1 MPGNKFRMKL
11 KWCLEF
17 KFEVL
22 QPYDLGSGQLTGR
35 RQHSPI
41 TIVREVDKASP
52 LLWQALCS
60 NESFESASLQFVR
73 PDSNGKE
80 TVYYTI
86 TLTNATIGGYRT
98 YHGKGGKK
106 RETVTLV
113 FDDLEVNGV
122 RNGIIPY
129 FVYG

>member
-1 MPGNKFRMKL
+1 MKL
-11 KWCLEF
+11 NRWLAFE
-17 KFEVL
+17 FEVL

-41 TIVREVDKASP
+41 TIVREVDEASP
-52 LLWQALCS
+52 KLWQAACS
-60 NESFESASLQFVR
+60 NESFQSASLHVAR

-80 TVYYTI
+80 TVYHTI
-86 TLTNATIGGYRT
+86 TLTNATIAGYKT
-98 YHGKGGKK
+98 WHGTRGKK

-113 FDDLEVNGV
+113 FDDWEVNGV
-122 RNGIIPY
+122 PKGIIP